1 MLFNL
6 FPLKKNI
13 ISKNYKQHFNKYAYV
28 LGYENTY
35 KKYRGRLCRQ
45 LRISVISVLAI

>member
-13 ISKNYKQHFNKYAYV
+13 ILKNYKQHFNKYAYV
-28 LGYENTY
+28 LRYENTY
-35 KKYRGRLCRQ
+35 KNIENDYAGN
-45 LRISVISVLAI
+45 